1 MKAKIHSIESFGCDD
16 GRGIR
21 YIVFLSDC
29 CLKCKYCANIDCAS
43 GRFETLMEPQDVIN
57 EMNKSREFYIQNNG
71 GLTISGG
78 EPLLHIDWCIETA
91 RLAKENGYTVAI
103 DTCGYMRLED
113 MSKLDSLLDYVD
125 LVLMDYKAFSTT
137 KHFLLTGKTNYR
149 IKEVM
154 KIISDSNVEMWI
166 RHVVINGL
174 NTDCYGDI
182 DFCEICKDIAE
193 YLQTVTRLD
202 LLPFHN
208 MAEDKWHSLG
218 LPYELSNNNVPTV
231 EQMESRVR
239 LAEGIFKEYDRDIE
253 IVK

>member
-1 MKAKIHSIESFGCDD
+1 MKAKVHSIETFGCSD

-21 YIVFLSDC
+21 YIVFLADC
-29 CLKCKYCANIDCAS
+29 CLKCKYCANIDCAI
-43 GRFETLMEPQDVIN
+43 GRFELLMEPQDVIN
-57 EMNKSREFYIQNNG
+57 EMNKSREFYLYNYG

-91 RLAKENGYTVAI
+91 RLAKENGYTVTI
-103 DTCGYMRLED
+103 DTCGYMRLSD
-113 MSKLDSLLDYVD
+113 MSKLDLLLDYVD
-125 LVLMDYKAFSTT
+125 LVLMDYKAYSTT
-137 KHFLLTGKTNYR
+137 KHFLLTGKSNYR

-154 KIISDSNVEMWI
+154 KMISDSNVEMWI
-166 RHVVINGL
+166 RHVVINGI

-193 YLQTVTRLD
+193 NLQTVTRLD

-218 LPYELSNNNVPTV
+218 LPYELSGNNIPTV
-231 EQMESRVR
+231 EQMENRVC
-239 LAEGIFKEYDRDIE
+239 LAEDIFKEYDRDIE
-253 IVK
+253 IMK